1 MKIQLILLA
10 AGFSRRFGAENKLL
24 YELDGK
30 PLYRHTLDKLIAL
43 KQENIDVLVMTNTQ
57 EIQADCEQ
65 MDVRWSASPEAA
77 EGIAATI
84 RAAVAKA
91 EDADAC
97 VFFVADQPKLKLST
111 IQGFLRFC
119 VQQDAQLACVKAPEG
134 RGSPVWFAKR
144 YFSALSALRGDTG
157 GRSILSQHSKEVL
170 FYPTEQ
176 AELTDIDTPP
186 CNRQNNPI
194 K

>member
-1 MKIQLILLA
+1 MKTLLVLLA
-10 AGFSRRFGAENKLL
+10 AGLSRRFGAENKLL

-30 PLYRHTLDKLIAL
+30 PLYRHTLDKLMAV
-43 KQENIDVLVMTNTQ
+43 QNADNSVLVMSNTP
-57 EIQADCEQ
+57 EIQSFCTASG
-65 MDVRWSASPEAA
+65 VRWSASPEAE

-84 RAAVAKA
+84 RAAVAEA
-91 EDADAC
+91 ENADAC

-111 IQGFLRFC
+111 IQGFLSFC
-119 VQQDAQLACVKAPEG
+119 AQRNAHLACVMAPEG
-134 RGSPVWFAKR
+134 RGNPVWFGKR
-144 YFSALSALRGDTG
+144 YFSALSALHGDVG

-170 FYPTEQ
+170 FYSAEQ